1 LCSSVIAPGISF
13 MNAEFHNTSSI
24 LSTLTVS
31 IFILGFAV
39 RHIIPGIYYPIN
51 TGRSDHLSF
60 RL

>member
-1 LCSSVIAPGISF
+1 MIYSRLIISISPLCSSVIAPGISF

-39 RHIIPGIYYPIN
+39 
-51 TGRSDHLSF
+51 SDVYF
-60 RL
+60 